1 MQDGRP
7 DSYFQ
12 NRSKSSLQAQF
23 PLETRTAFRLI
34 PRWTRL
40 CLANLSHFD
49 YDARMTDEVQNI
61 LLTHLR
67 AIREDVAEV
76 KARLSNLEGSV
87 ATVMQH
93 QGHLANQIAQIQVSM
108 DRQAARF
115 GRIEERLAL
124 VDQP

>member
-1 MQDGRP
+1 
-7 DSYFQ
+7 
-12 NRSKSSLQAQF
+12 
-23 PLETRTAFRLI
+23 
-34 PRWTRL
+34 
-40 CLANLSHFD
+40 
-49 YDARMTDEVQNI
+49 MTDEVQNI